1 MEGAMLRKLFAIASA
16 AGAAAGAVTYGRYL
30 RDIRQIRSKVERGGT
45 LVETAAGR
53 IEYAEAGSG
62 EPLLMIHGAGGGYDQ
77 GLLVGRDLG
86 PGFRIIAPSRF
97 GYLGTPVRED
107 SSPAAQADAHAALL
121 DRLGVATCIVAGVSA
136 GAPSAIE
143 FALRYP
149 EKVSALIL
157 LVPRTYDPSQSIGVD
172 SAFQSQMVLRLV
184 ETSAD
189 FLFWTAMRLSRG
201 SVVRF
206 LGVPPE
212 LEAAAPEE
220 DRARVTEVMRSILP
234 LSKRVRGITVD
245 SDTNLAQWPLEQL
258 RMPVLIVSARDD
270 LYRTLPGARFTAD
283 GIKQAELK
291 VLESGGHLMLGQ
303 GEQVRQWI
311 AEFLKSRRASS
322 GRKGASRVADSSEL
336 TTAGVD

>member
-16 AGAAAGAVTYGRYL
+16 ASAAAGAVAYGRYL
-30 RDIRQIRSKVERGGT
+30 RDIRQIRSGVERGGT
-45 LVETAAGR
+45 LVETAAGT
-53 IEYAEAGSG
+53 IEYAEEGSG

-86 PGFRIIAPSRF
+86 PDFRIIAPSRF
-97 GYLGTPVRED
+97 GYLGTPVPQD
-107 SSPAAQADAHAALL
+107 CSPVAQADAHAALL
-121 DRLGVATCIVAGVSA
+121 DRLGVAKCVVAGVSA

-143 FALRYP
+143 LALRYP
-149 EKVSALIL
+149 ERVSALIL

-172 SAFQSQMVLRLV
+172 EAFQSQIVLRLV
-184 ETSAD
+184 EASAD

-212 LEAAAPEE
+212 LEAAASDE
-220 DRARVTEVMRSILP
+220 DRERVTDIMRSILP

-245 SDTNLAQWPLEQL
+245 SSTNLEPWPLDRL
-258 RMPVLIVSARDD
+258 RMPVLIVSAKDD
-270 LYRTLPGARFTAD
+270 LYRTLPGARFTASR
-283 GIKQAELK
+283 IKQAELK

-303 GEQVRQWI
+303 SGQVRQAI
-311 AEFLKSRRASS
+311 AEFLKDRRPPA
-322 GRKGASRVADSSEL
+322 GRKLAGRVADGKEPAM
-336 TTAGVD
+336 AGAG

>member
-1 MEGAMLRKLFAIASA
+1 MLRKLITMASA
-16 AGAAAGAVTYGRYL
+16 AGAAAGAVAFGRYV
-30 RDIRQIRSKVERGGT
+30 RDIRQIRSRVERGGS
-45 LVETAAGR
+45 LVETAVGR

-77 GLLVGRDLG
+77 GLLVARDLG

-97 GYLGTPVRED
+97 GYLGTPVPDD

-121 DRLGVATCIVAGVSA
+121 DRLGVEKCVVAGVSA

-143 FALRYP
+143 LALRNP
-149 EKVSALIL
+149 DRVSALIL

-172 SAFQSQMVLRLV
+172 EAFQSQMVLRLV

-189 FLFWTAMRLSRG
+189 FLFWTAMRLSRA

-245 SDTNLAQWPLEQL
+245 SNADLAPWPLERL

-270 LYRTLPGARFTAD
+270 LYRTLPGARFTAG
-283 GIKQAELK
+283 GIKQAKLK
-291 VLESGGHLMLGQ
+291 ILESGGHLMLGQ
-303 GEQVRQWI
+303 GGQVRQWI
-311 AEFLKSRRASS
+311 AEFLKSRPPSA
-322 GRKGASRVADSSEL
+322 GRKRAGRVTEARDLAMEAAD
-336 TTAGVD
+336 